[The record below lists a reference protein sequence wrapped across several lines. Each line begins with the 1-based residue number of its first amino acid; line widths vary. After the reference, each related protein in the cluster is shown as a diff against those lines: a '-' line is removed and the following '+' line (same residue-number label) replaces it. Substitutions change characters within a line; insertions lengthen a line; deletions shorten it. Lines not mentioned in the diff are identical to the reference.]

1 MMDMGMIL
9 AVSAIALE
17 ILVVAVGAT
26 WVVSKIS
33 AVTEVLREAIDNL
46 RKSVDDMAEKH
57 NGHDER
63 IRRTEERVA
72 AIRARTSDPMQSS

>member
-1 MMDMGMIL
+1 MDIG
-9 AVSAIALE
+9 IALS
-17 ILVVAVGAT
+17 IGAFAFQIIVVAVGAT

-46 RKSVDDMAEKH
+46 RKSVDDMSARH

-63 IRRTEERVA
+63 IRQAEQRIA
-72 AIRARTSDPMQSS
+72 AIRARSSDPMQQS